1 MHEQLSLIL
10 AHAPEDYFGVDLDQT
25 GRGSASS
32 YKWKSHLQRLS
43 SSVDQQT
50 SRHMFFLWEWQKG
63 TQARPSPGLGS

>member
-1 MHEQLSLIL
+1 MNNYHLFLLMHLRITLVL
-10 AHAPEDYFGVDLDQT
+10 VDLDQI

-32 YKWKSHLQRLS
+32 YKWKSHLQQLS

-63 TQARPSPGLGS
+63 TQARSSPGLGS